1 MTKNIVKIE
10 KTVPVIF
17 TTENFDLDN
26 NGVLCFFSNIE
37 SAELASKENYQ
48 PEVLSKNEILATMPL
63 SILVQMPYFLIE
75 KNLIEEFV
83 KWNKENG
90 EKINVPSNYC
100 YDFEEEN
107 LITQNY
113 NEHILVDS
121 FDDMD
126 DFICEDYPDKYD
138 GFDSIDDDD
147 DDDEEDRI
155 DLQLKDNQ
163 YVNYL
168 LEDCFVYN
176 PRKE

>member
-1 MTKNIVKIE
+1 MIRNIE
-10 KTVPVIF
+10 NTFPVIF
-17 TTENFDLDN
+17 TTQNYDLDSK
-26 NGVLCFFSNIE
+26 GVLCFFTSME
-37 SAELASKENYQ
+37 SAEFASNGEYA
-48 PEVLSKNEILATMPL
+48 PETLSKKEISATMPL
-63 SILVQMPYFLIE
+63 SILVQMPYFLAE
-75 KNLIEEFV
+75 KNLLDEFV

-100 YDFEEEN
+100 YNFEQEN
-107 LITQNY
+107 LVTPNY

-126 DFICEDYPDKYD
+126 DFICEDYSDKYD
-138 GFDSIDDDD
+138 GFDSIDDYDD
-147 DDDEEDRI
+147 NEDEEDRI

>member
-75 KNLIEEFV
+75 NNLIEKFV

-100 YDFEEEN
+100 YDFEEESI
-107 LITQNY
+107 ITQNY

-126 DFICEDYPDKYD
+126 DFICEDYTDYD

-147 DDDEEDRI
+147 DDEEDRI
-155 DLQLKDNQ
+155 GLQLKDNQ